1 MDFFAIWE
9 HVLSYVKEH
18 DPQYFTMFSTQIF
31 PVSFEG
37 NTFTLKVQKAY
48 LSGWLNAIY
57 GQTLK
62 DIIREQTGT
71 EPVLAFEFPVAPA
84 SSAPAAVN
92 AAPKAAAAPFPDPS
106 PAPAVVREE
115 AAPFPAEPP
124 FPEDAPLP
132 ERPLPID
139 VSAIKP
145 RSADQVELP
154 NIHEILQEQSGDPQ
168 TVLPGMTSTPPPAP
182 KRVTEDKRNTFE
194 NFIYGNCNRMAYQA
208 AKSVAEAASRM
219 DYSSSLNPL
228 FIYGPSGLGKTH
240 LLHAIRNYV
249 NDHAKTTRAVF
260 LTSEAFTNELISAIK
275 SQTQEKFRRKYR
287 TVDVLLLD
295 DVQFFGGRD
304 SSAQELFSTFN
315 MLFESRKHII
325 MASDRTPDD
334 IKNLEDRLQSRF
346 ASGFVV
352 QISPP
357 DFEICCAILSKRAEQ
372 DGIHMPD
379 DVIDFISSH
388 INKNVR
394 ILEGAYN
401 SVKVHCSM
409 NHIPITLENAKEA
422 LKNSAYIKKTT
433 ELTVDRIIDTV
444 CNYYS
449 VNKGKLLGPSRP
461 KKIAFPRQVAMY
473 LCRSELGE
481 SYPALAEV
489 FNKKD
494 HTSVLYACEKIQDTL
509 DTDPAFKKTM
519 EHIQDLLRK

>member
-1 MDFFAIWE
+1 MDVFTLWE

-31 PVSFEG
+31 PVSFEDTALTLAVGKTYLAGWLPAMYG
-37 NTFTLKVQKAY
+37 NTLQQIVEK
-48 LSGWLNAIY
+48 
-57 GQTLK
+57 
-62 DIIREQTGT
+62 QTGIR
-71 EPVLAFEFPVAPA
+71 PRLVLQSLPDGAGTPPA
-84 SSAPAAVN
+84 MPAD
-92 AAPKAAAAPFPDPS
+92 PPSGKAL
-106 PAPAVVREE
+106 REE
-115 AAPFPAEPP
+115 TAPFPAEAP
-124 FPEDAPLP
+124 FPEEAPP
-132 ERPLPID
+132 QDMPFPID
-139 VSAIKP
+139 VSAIQPK
-145 RSADQVELP
+145 SADQVELP
-154 NIHEILQEQSGDPQ
+154 DIHDILQEQSNDPQ
-168 TVLPGMTSTPPPAP
+168 TVLPGFTAPAEEVKKP
-182 KRVTEDKRNTFE
+182 RPDTEDKRNTFE

-208 AKSVAEAASRM
+208 AKSVAEAASRR

-249 NDHAKTTRAVF
+249 NDHSKTTRAVF

-372 DGIHMPD
+372 DGINMPD
-379 DVIDFISSH
+379 EVIDFISSH

-409 NHIPITLENAKEA
+409 NQIPITLESAKEA

-473 LCRSELGE
+473 LCRNELGE

-494 HTSVLYACEKIQDTL
+494 HTSVLYACEKIQDTI

-519 EHIQDLLRK
+519 EHIQDLLKK